1 MVQDVRY
8 ALRLLLRAP
17 GFALVSILTL
27 ALGIGANTA
36 IYSVVR
42 SALLAPLPFADP
54 DRLAV
59 VWHGYPPALPRA
71 AVSVPAFY
79 DLQEPQAREI
89 FSEVATFT
97 TASQNLTG
105 GGEPERVV
113 VVRVSQSFQS
123 TLGLPIA
130 AGRWFTSEED
140 APTESPVVVL
150 SDGLWRRR
158 FGSDRSIIGQTIRLN
173 ERPHLVIGIMAAAA
187 TFPRLAEAWVPAGF
201 TAAQRAPD
209 GRGNE
214 FLEVVARLAP
224 GVTMEQA
231 REGLTRLARTWKQ
244 QYYADSPRWTVDMRP
259 LAADL
264 VRDTRPVVLAVFG
277 AVGLVLL
284 VACANVANLL
294 LSRASHRRRELAV
307 RAAVGATPSRL
318 RRQLLVETGTLGVAG
333 GGVGVLLAAAVLPLL
348 ARAVA
353 ATLPQVAAPRIDL
366 PVLGFAIAASLASS
380 LLFGLIPAWHLSR
393 TDLRSALNEE
403 TRGGSGRRTGY
414 LLVTAELAL
423 AFTVLVG
430 AGLLVRSFARVAA
443 VDPGFGIEDRL
454 TLRVALPVVRYRDSP
469 QRAAFY
475 ARLFERLAAVPGVR
489 AAGAVSELPLGT
501 MGNMGTFDIE
511 GRPTPRGG
519 DQPHADWRSA
529 SPRYFNAMGIALVA
543 GRVFDE
549 RDGAGTPRVAIID
562 EVAATKY
569 WPGQS
574 AVGQRLSIDG
584 AGPSAAWREIV
595 GVVRTVHHDSLDTT
609 PRGAVYFPLA
619 QRATASIFAVILTA
633 GDSLALLDSVRAAV
647 READPALP
655 VFDARTL
662 DDRLGESLGRRRVA
676 TWSIGVFAS
685 LALALSLIGVYGVI
699 AYDVSQRA
707 REISIRMALGADR
720 HAVLGLVMR
729 GGVRTAMLGI
739 VVGAVLAFGL
749 ARVASGLLF
758 GVAAHDPTTY
768 VSLAIVLLGFAG
780 AAAYIPARRATALD
794 PISSLRG

>member
-1 MVQDVRY
+1 M
-8 ALRLLLRAP
+8 
-17 GFALVSILTL
+17 
-27 ALGIGANTA
+27 
-36 IYSVVR
+36 
-42 SALLAPLPFADP
+42 
-54 DRLAV
+54 
-59 VWHGYPPALPRA
+59 
-71 AVSVPAFY
+71 
-79 DLQEPQAREI
+79 
-89 FSEVATFT
+89 
-97 TASQNLTG
+97 
-105 GGEPERVV
+105 
-113 VVRVSQSFQS
+113 
-123 TLGLPIA
+123 
-130 AGRWFTSEED
+130 
-140 APTESPVVVL
+140 
-150 SDGLWRRR
+150 
-158 FGSDRSIIGQTIRLN
+158 
-173 ERPHLVIGIMAAAA
+173 
-187 TFPRLAEAWVPAGF
+187 
-201 TAAQRAPD
+201 
-209 GRGNE
+209 
-214 FLEVVARLAP
+214 
-224 GVTMEQA
+224 
-231 REGLTRLARTWKQ
+231 
-244 QYYADSPRWTVDMRP
+244 
-259 LAADL
+259 
-264 VRDTRPVVLAVFG
+264 
-277 AVGLVLL
+277 
-284 VACANVANLL
+284 
-294 LSRASHRRRELAV
+294 
-307 RAAVGATPSRL
+307 
-318 RRQLLVETGTLGVAG
+318 
-333 GGVGVLLAAAVLPLL
+333 LLAAAVLPLL

-353 ATLPQVAAPRIDL
+353 STLPQVAAPRIDL

-414 LLVTAELAL
+414 LLVAAELAL

-454 TLRVALPVVRYRDSP
+454 TLRVALPAVRYRDSP

-501 MGNMGTFDIE
+501 TGNMGTFDIE

-549 RDGAGTPRVAIID
+549 RDGAGSPRVAIID
-562 EVAATKY
+562 EAAATKY

-584 AGPSAAWREIV
+584 AGRSAAWREIV
-595 GVVRTVHHDSLDTT
+595 GVVRTVHHDSLDTA
-609 PRGAVYFPLA
+609 PRGAVYLPLA

-633 GDSLALLDSVRAAV
+633 GDPLALLASVRAAV
-647 READPALP
+647 RELDPALP

-739 VVGAVLAFGL
+739 VVGAALAFGL

-758 GVAAHDPTTY
+758 GVAAHDPATY
-768 VSLAIVLLGFAG
+768 VSLAIVLLGFAA